1 MPYFLSLL
9 PPQSEEEKLNPIP
22 LVARLPSHTNVRDS
36 LYVNVVGGSRSRAGI
51 ALDPLASSNRLS
63 IGAKVEFGRLNQ
75 VYLPTFRPPPQGV
88 HIQLEVL
95 SSVSL
100 RYKPGWKTI
109 TSKYD
114 RMTQVGFQRQQRWT
128 DNTEFTVNRRLDYQ
142 GIKKRIFSAG
152 SEGGFLVGERGVIPW
167 LCRTRGSRVQLQV
180 TAHEKGQRR
189 KAFASRPQFP
199 VDTEAHLAQ
208 IERKTKL
215 RQVLRER
222 GLIISKKVVFID
234 DKRWT
239 TIPVLRKKGP
249 GMLPAVRRGRAKMEA
264 HNRAAQL
271 KKKERLE
278 KRREELAL
286 QIYEGRLRM
295 WKARER
301 LRKVLPQFKDA
312 IIKHPGPKVNL
323 RKKKESGK
331 TSKSSSSAAQLKKP
345 IHSFRR
351 KARFESLS
359 PYLRG
364 LLMSDP
370 KVQSLLMSGAL
381 EKMRFFDGR
390 RGDFR
395 GPKKFD
401 FRARMSWS
409 HIRSSGFRRS
419 DHRPGGFKLWKTNG
433 KSKTEQAEVQKTT
446 RTGDRVK
453 NEKGETVKK
462 KAGASG
468 LSTIE
473 QSKNTGWTGNASVFI
488 AAGGKETETAKKGA
502 DSNGP
507 PSIVETVGGKSERD
521 DL

>member
-1 MPYFLSLL
+1 
-9 PPQSEEEKLNPIP
+9 
-22 LVARLPSHTNVRDS
+22 
-36 LYVNVVGGSRSRAGI
+36 
-51 ALDPLASSNRLS
+51 
-63 IGAKVEFGRLNQ
+63 
-75 VYLPTFRPPPQGV
+75 
-88 HIQLEVL
+88 
-95 SSVSL
+95 
-100 RYKPGWKTI
+100 
-109 TSKYD
+109 
-114 RMTQVGFQRQQRWT
+114 MTQVGFQRQQRWT
-128 DNTEFTVNRRLDYQ
+128 DNMEFTVNRRLDYQ
-142 GIKKRIFSAG
+142 GIKKRVFSAG

-189 KAFASRPQFP
+189 KAFVSRPQFP

-208 IERKTKL
+208 IERTTKL
-215 RQVLRER
+215 RQALRER
-222 GLIISKKVVFID
+222 SLIISKKVVFID
-234 DKRWT
+234 DKRWI
-239 TIPVLRKKGP
+239 TIPVLRKKVP

-301 LRKVLPQFKDA
+301 LRKALPQFKDA
-312 IIKHPGPKVNL
+312 TINHPGPKVSL
-323 RKKKESGK
+323 RKKKESDK
-331 TSKSSSSAAQLKKP
+331 TSKSSSPSAGQLKET

-419 DHRPGGFKLWKTNG
+419 DHRPGGFKLWKTTG
-433 KSKTEQAEVQKTT
+433 KSKSERAEVQKTT
-446 RTGDRVK
+446 PTGDRLK

-462 KAGASG
+462 EAGGSG

-473 QSKNTGWTGNASVFI
+473 GSKNGGWTGNASKFI
-488 AAGGKETETAKKGA
+488 AAGGKEKETGKK
-502 DSNGP
+502 
-507 PSIVETVGGKSERD
+507 
-521 DL
+521 